1 MTKLSDTQRVILSAA
16 AQHEMGLA
24 RAPKTL
30 PAAARNAVFRN
41 LIKNNLLTEINA
53 PREHVGLGWRQDE
66 DGTWIVARITD
77 DGLRAIGIDPNTDD
91 AREEDEQNAEAIAR
105 PQRRA
110 PRRRGAAPVADTA
123 PTGGED
129 ATERDGPAEDAEPAQ
144 GATTPAPRASLRY
157 AAAAV
162 WPPGTPARRRTRP
175 TTRSAAPSRP
185 SAPPWPASRPRRARA
200 GAPRKPRE
208 GTKQETVLAM
218 LRREEGATIAHICE
232 ATGWQQ
238 HAVRG
243 FFAGLK
249 KRQGI
254 EVQVLERVRQVGPNK
269 EGAKRVLH
277 GLPPATWA
285 RRTDHACCIPRA
297 AAMSSKTRS
306 SPASTAARPVKACH
320 VFFRT
325 FTNGLFCLVTNG
337 AGVDQNQIGF
347 FQSLGGIVSVR
358 GEDGSH
364 DFAVRKI
371 HRTAVAFYK
380 EFFGI
385 LGFVF

>member
-30 PAAARNAVFRN
+30 PAAARNAVFRS

-53 PREHVGLGWRQDE
+53 PREHVGVGWRQDE

-77 DGLRAIGIDPNTDD
+77 EGLRAIGIDPNEGD
-91 AREEDEQNAEAIAR
+91 AVAGEPDCSGIEGSVPGTVRTGAEAA
-105 PQRRA
+105 A
-110 PRRRGAAPVADTA
+110 PR
-123 PTGGED
+123 GED
-129 ATERDGPAEDAEPAQ
+129 APAPGPAQAAPLTEEIALLDQALAART
-144 GATTPAPRASLRY
+144 ATPRASLRD

-162 WPPGTPARRRTRP
+162 L
-175 TTRSAAPSRP
+175 AAWDDDANREGDMIGALD
-185 SAPPWPASRPRRARA
+185 APMEALRAALAGKLPRAMREP

-218 LRREEGATIAHICE
+218 LRRAEGATIAQICE

-238 HAVRG
+238 HTVRG

-269 EGAKRVLH
+269 EGA
-277 GLPPATWA
+277 
-285 RRTDHACCIPRA
+285 
-297 AAMSSKTRS
+297 
-306 SPASTAARPVKACH
+306 
-320 VFFRT
+320 
-325 FTNGLFCLVTNG
+325 
-337 AGVDQNQIGF
+337 
-347 FQSLGGIVSVR
+347 R
-358 GEDGSH
+358 GSYSIYRIAD
-364 DFAVRKI
+364 
-371 HRTAVAFYK
+371 
-380 EFFGI
+380 
-385 LGFVF
+385 